1 MASQPRRVRCRTPS
15 GPNSGGMSRSRPTA
29 SRTTSPSSQRQSC
42 QPEARRYTQR
52 FSIAFAPVVVY
63 SSSVLPPE
71 VVMKRRQAVV
81 YFLPILLLIS
91 ISCWSQGRQP
101 SGGGGM
107 RTLFAFGPG
116 GHQKNRQPPKKLQV
130 DMKKLTGEVVSTSFT
145 RTNGE
150 FDFSGVTNG

>member
-1 MASQPRRVRCRTPS
+1 
-15 GPNSGGMSRSRPTA
+15 GPNSGGMLRSRPTA

-42 QPEARRYTQR
+42 QPEGRRYTQR

-101 SGGGGM
+101 SGGAAV
-107 RTLFAFGPG
+107 RTFYIRGTVR
-116 GHQKNRQPPKKLQV
+116 NNDTSQPIEMLKVEL
-130 DMKKLTGEVVSTSFT
+130 KKLTGEVVSTRSEEHT
-145 RTNGE
+145 SELQSR
-150 FDFSGVTNG
+150 

>member
-1 MASQPRRVRCRTPS
+1 MASQPRRVRCRPPS

-42 QPEARRYTQR
+42 QPEGRRYTQR

-101 SGGGGM
+101 SGGAAE
-107 RTLFAFGPG
+107 RTPLRRGTG
-116 GHQKNRQPPKKLQV
+116 SNNYTQQPPENLTSDLQ
-130 DMKKLTGEVVSTSFT
+130 KLTAQG
-145 RTNGE
+145 
-150 FDFSGVTNG
+150 

>member
-1 MASQPRRVRCRTPS
+1 
-15 GPNSGGMSRSRPTA
+15 MSRSRPTA

-42 QPEARRYTQR
+42 QPEGRRYTQR

-101 SGGGGM
+101 SGGAGV
-107 RTLFAFGPG
+107 RAVFVRGPG
-116 GHQKNRQPPKKLQV
+116 GHNDTHQPIEKVQGDL
-130 DMKKLTGEVVSTSFT
+130 
-145 RTNGE
+145 
-150 FDFSGVTNG
+150 

>member
-42 QPEARRYTQR
+42 QPEGRRYTQR
-52 FSIAFAPVVVY
+52 FSIGFAPVVVY
-63 SSSVLPPE
+63 SGSVLPPE

-101 SGGGGM
+101 SGGAAVRPVYILG
-107 RTLFAFGPG
+107 TG
-116 GHQKNRQPPKKLQV
+116 GHNEPRQAIGKLKGEQE
-130 DMKKLTGEVVSTSFT
+130 KQTG
-145 RTNGE
+145 G
-150 FDFSGVTNG
+150 